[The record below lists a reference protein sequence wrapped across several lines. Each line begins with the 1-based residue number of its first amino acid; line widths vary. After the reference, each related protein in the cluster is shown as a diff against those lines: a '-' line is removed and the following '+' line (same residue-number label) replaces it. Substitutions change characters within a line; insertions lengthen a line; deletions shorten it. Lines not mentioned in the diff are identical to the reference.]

1 MNSTITND
9 PRWRRMRKRD
19 TNADGTF
26 FYSVKTSGV
35 YCLPSCKSR
44 PANPENVAFHHS
56 SEEARQAGFRP
67 CKRCK
72 PDQFEQQIGKYA
84 MRETIQYTT
93 RESSLGLTLVALS
106 DKGVCAILMDDSV
119 HALTTDL
126 KARFPEAI
134 VKHNDAALRETADAV
149 CSFID
154 QPKGRFTEKL
164 DVRGTE
170 FQRRVWE
177 QLLRVPAG
185 KTSSYAEVAMAL
197 GAPNAVRAVAGACAA
212 NALAVVIPCHRVVKS
227 DGALSGYRW
236 GVERK
241 RRLLEAEGAR

>member
-1 MNSTITND
+1 MNPAITND
-9 PRWRRMRKRD
+9 PRWRRMRARD
-19 TNADGTF
+19 PAADGTF

-44 PANPENVAFHHS
+44 PARPENVAFHS
-56 SEEARQAGFRP
+56 SGEDARQAGFRP

-72 PDQFEQQIGKYA
+72 PDQFEQQTGKYA
-84 MRETIQYTT
+84 MKETIQYTT
-93 RESSLGLTLVALS
+93 RESRLGLTLVAAS
-106 DKGVCAILMDDSV
+106 DRGICAILLDDSAQ
-119 HALTTDL
+119 ALAANL
-126 KARFPEAI
+126 KARFPGAVIE
-134 VKHNDAALRETADAV
+134 HNDATLKETAEAV
-149 CSFID
+149 VSYID
-154 QPKGRFTEKL
+154 QPKGRFAGKL

-170 FQRRVWE
+170 FQRKVWN
-177 QLLRVPAG
+177 QLRRIPAG
-185 KTSSYAEVAMAL
+185 KTASYTEVATAL

-241 RRLLEAEGAR
+241 RKLLETEGAR